1 MLLNIW
7 GVEFRLP
14 IVAAIVLIA
23 ALSPSAATGPRT
35 KATILAGIVL
45 LLGARCMT
53 TASLWNAIGA
63 QIAQVRA
70 VAALLPPGQRLL
82 VVDAPQDAP
91 LRLATRATIQ
101 QISLTAA
108 IDRDAFIPSLFV
120 GTSPLRLLPAMQ
132 NSASQGVNPLDFAQ
146 LEYGFVHP
154 APPGPVPAWRDGGQ
168 MYWLGWPEK
177 FDYVLVLNYG
187 GAIPQLPGILHRLA
201 GNDIASLY
209 QISR

>member
-14 IVAAIVLIA
+14 LVAAIVLIA
-23 ALSPSAATGPRT
+23 ALAPPATAGRHT
-35 KATILAGIVL
+35 EVAVLAGITL
-45 LLGARCMT
+45 LLLARAIT
-53 TASLWNAIGA
+53 TATLWSALDA

-70 VAALLPPGQRLL
+70 VTASLPPGQRLL

-101 QISLTAA
+101 QISMVAA
-108 IDRDAFIPSLFV
+108 IDRDAFVPSLFV
-120 GTSPLRLLPAMQ
+120 GTSPLRLRPAMQ

-146 LEYGFVHP
+146 LDYGYTHA

-187 GAIPQLPGILHRLA
+187 GAIAQLPNVLYKVA

-209 QISR
+209 HIKR